1 MKNYFK
7 NLWQKFFPAPPAPPA
22 TTKAIPILKE
32 YRVEIFNG
40 AGMVKI
46 NAKGFDMADAKQ
58 KALKEYA
65 SKLTVRIRPL

>member
-1 MKNYFK
+1 LKIFAT
-7 NLWQKFFPAPPAPPA
+7 LIFAATPPS
-22 TTKAIPILKE
+22 TIDSTKAIPILKE

-46 NAKGFDMADAKQ
+46 NAKGYDMADAKQ

-65 SKLTVRIRPL
+65 SKLTVRIRPM